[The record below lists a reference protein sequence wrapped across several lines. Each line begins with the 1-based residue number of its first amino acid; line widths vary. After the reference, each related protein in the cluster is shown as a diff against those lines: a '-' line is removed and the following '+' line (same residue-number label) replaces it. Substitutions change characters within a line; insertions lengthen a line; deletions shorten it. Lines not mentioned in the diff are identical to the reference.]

1 MYLIVV
7 TVISTKNE
15 YIYIYIY
22 IYIYTY
28 IYIYQNTFA
37 MNCLDFFFCNRTKMN
52 KKYVTKT
59 IKLE

>member
-15 YIYIYIY
+15 YIYI
-22 IYIYTY
+22 Y

>member
-22 IYIYTY
+22 IYIY
-28 IYIYQNTFA
+28 QNTFA
-37 MNCLDFFFCNRTKMN
+37 MNCLNFFFCNRTKMN